1 MELRACL
8 NCSGRTCEF
17 LGPLS
22 WHDTLSHSDE
32 RLFQDLGGRE
42 AWTTESQNRRRRT
55 EQPSFGDHSYKGS
68 YEVSF

>member
-1 MELRACL
+1 M
-8 NCSGRTCEF
+8 T
-17 LGPLS
+17 
-22 WHDTLSHSDE
+22 HSHSDE